1 MKPFRFAFSTRGL
14 VWVWMSFTAVAV
26 LWLLALLPTDVS
38 ILAPTMSFTAFLGH
52 AHWGGLLADGER
64 IVGLLI
70 LGMAAGLLALYSITR
85 SAVGRLGVALGGI
98 LTPAILL
105 SDKVSEFGLW
115 FVRMPVEA
123 VASTARA
130 LRGQGNGQFYVDGPF
145 LFAAIGW
152 WTVFCLALAFRETFL
167 LLATRRAAEQ
177 SERRDNL
184 PLCLLS
190 CLLWIWAALHG
201 WPPIFFSCTVLSVIG
216 NRRGPKARTLSGPGF
231 RSRAPHTK
239 VLLGQL

>member
-52 AHWGGLLADGER
+52 AHGGGLPADGER

-85 SAVGRLGVALGGI
+85 SAVGRLGVALVGI
-98 LTPAILL
+98 LSPAILL

-115 FVRMPVEA
+115 FVRMPLEA
-123 VASTARA
+123 VAYTARA
-130 LRGQGNGQFYVDGPF
+130 LRGQGNGQFYVDGPPF
-145 LFAAIGW
+145 QR
-152 WTVFCLALAFRETFL
+152 T
-167 LLATRRAAEQ
+167 RAANKITEPNAGGQ
-177 SERRDNL
+177 
-184 PLCLLS
+184 PL
-190 CLLWIWAALHG
+190 IALNVR
-201 WPPIFFSCTVLSVIG
+201 STVHDGLRLI
-216 NRRGPKARTLSGPGF
+216 RTFVGIMRVS
-231 RSRAPHTK
+231 S
-239 VLLGQL
+239 